1 MGKAKLI
8 RRTRMFCC
16 ICDKEHDVAEMERE
30 ETITY
35 KGVKVT
41 YPEIFYFCE
50 DSADKDP
57 CEFWNGWMLGRNRDK
72 IKEIYNNM
80 KKNDN

>member
-16 ICDKEHDVAEMERE
+16 ICDKEHDVAEIERE

-41 YPEIFYFCE
+41 YPEIFCFCE
-50 DSADKDP
+50 NSGDK
-57 CEFWNGWMLGRNRDK
+57 FWNGWMLGRNRDK
-72 IKEIYNNM
+72 I
-80 KKNDN
+80 NDN

>member
-50 DSADKDP
+50 DSADKDS
-57 CEFWNGWMLGRNRDK
+57 CSGTAGCLGGTGIRS
-72 IKEIYNNM
+72 
-80 KKNDN
+80 KKFTII